1 MTVTQT
7 PSSVHDKA
15 IAALNEQ
22 REHAVRPIPIEQ
34 RKVYTRTRTQRLHR
48 WPTTKRAAIK
58 DGLDYFFTGRLCK
71 RGHLALRH
79 VANGRCIQ
87 CKSK

>member
-34 RKVYTRTRTQRLHR
+34 RKVYIDART
-48 WPTTKRAAIK
+48 PTTKRAAIK

>member
-7 PSSVHDKA
+7 PSSVHDKV

-34 RKVYTRTRTQRLHR
+34 RKVYIGRNGYIDART
-48 WPTTKRAAIK
+48 PTTKRAAIK
-58 DGLDYFFTGRLCK
+58 DDLDYFFTGRLCK